1 MNLIQK
7 YFETEIPETEVRKWL
22 ENKIRQMLDQETDLL
37 WSTLYRM
44 DVNEEKIKQVLA
56 SAHHT
61 PVEPGLAGLVLE
73 RQKQRN
79 EIRARFS
86 ASKPPEDD
94 TASF

>member
-7 YFETEIPETEVRKWL
+7 HFDAEIPETEVRKWL

-44 DVNEEKIKQVLA
+44 DVDEEKIKQVLA
-56 SAHHT
+56 SAHQT
-61 PVEPGLAGLVLE
+61 PVEAGLAGLVLE

-79 EIRARFS
+79 EMRAKFS
-86 ASKPPEDD
+86 SPKPPEDD
-94 TASF
+94 TAFF